1 MAAIVST
8 CCCEDDDGGGGGDD
22 PSDFKICCEDPPEK
36 LTISV
41 STVYEMQNNRSL
53 SQRQSCC
60 PGVDCSGPGFCGGEW
75 WNGQTSGSMSQLIN
89 GTIEIDLA
97 TFESTM
103 TSGASSFV
111 ERGDCNWSCSLP
123 CAYANCPCANSMNYQ
138 NDGTDTPNFTAEIS
152 RWNFGVRNFR
162 CTGETIYPG
171 DCLVTLTLASGFT
184 GDFNYETNTPCNDGS
199 QSDAVPPEDQV
210 YSRSFY
216 AKVAYRIYE
225 RNGSCEISD
234 VPCITEMSWGPAA
247 DTSLNWYQGAGLG
260 TRLAD
265 VWFDTYGNY
274 NLPGYQ
280 NPTFDGG
287 SCVGNGFPNSS
298 WSISYDLGSSGV
310 DSCTHPSVNDYF
322 IMTRQGNWS
331 CTTAFDSSAVFS

>member
-1 MAAIVST
+1 
-8 CCCEDDDGGGGGDD
+8 
-22 PSDFKICCEDPPEK
+22 
-36 LTISV
+36 
-41 STVYEMQNNRSL
+41 
-53 SQRQSCC
+53 
-60 PGVDCSGPGFCGGEW
+60 
-75 WNGQTSGSMSQLIN
+75 
-89 GTIEIDLA
+89 
-97 TFESTM
+97 
-103 TSGASSFV
+103 
-111 ERGDCNWSCSLP
+111 
-123 CAYANCPCANSMNYQ
+123 
-138 NDGTDTPNFTAEIS
+138 
-152 RWNFGVRNFR
+152 
-162 CTGETIYPG
+162 
-171 DCLVTLTLASGFT
+171 
-184 GDFNYETNTPCNDGS
+184 
-199 QSDAVPPEDQV
+199 
-210 YSRSFY
+210 
-216 AKVAYRIYE
+216 
-225 RNGSCEISD
+225 